1 MEIKNLKEKY
11 GTKVLSTLLTG
22 SIMMSMAT
30 AANAK
35 EIEKE
40 GKNDTVLE
48 QVDNHYNV
56 IVNGRLLK
64 VNVLN
69 YHADTYLPV
78 RQIVESVNVE
88 VNWQK
93 AITYITIN
101 GKQYMVSPYSN
112 LLGLADEVTSERYII
127 EMTKEVVYYNNMLY
141 APIEMF
147 KIIGSNIQINED
159 TKTVIISKD
168 LNYINTLQNYNLQE
182 KFGKIVYDGVEIDQE
197 TAIILQQDTN
207 NIVIETVD
215 GLYIYSYQY
224 MSEIEYQGKFDSK
237 VLSK

>member
-11 GTKVLSTLLTG
+11 GTKVLSTLLAG

-35 EIEKE
+35 ESKKE

-48 QVDNHYNV
+48 QVDNQYNV

-64 VNVLN
+64 VNVLK

-78 RQIVESVNVE
+78 NQIVESVNGE

-101 GKQYMVSPYSN
+101 GKQYMVSLYSN
-112 LLGLADEVTSERYII
+112 LL
-127 EMTKEVVYYNNMLY
+127 
-141 APIEMF
+141 
-147 KIIGSNIQINED
+147 
-159 TKTVIISKD
+159 
-168 LNYINTLQNYNLQE
+168 
-182 KFGKIVYDGVEIDQE
+182 
-197 TAIILQQDTN
+197 
-207 NIVIETVD
+207 
-215 GLYIYSYQY
+215 
-224 MSEIEYQGKFDSK
+224 
-237 VLSK
+237 

>member
-1 MEIKNLKEKY
+1 
-11 GTKVLSTLLTG
+11 
-22 SIMMSMAT
+22 
-30 AANAK
+30 
-35 EIEKE
+35 
-40 GKNDTVLE
+40 
-48 QVDNHYNV
+48 
-56 IVNGRLLK
+56 
-64 VNVLN
+64 
-69 YHADTYLPV
+69 
-78 RQIVESVNVE
+78 
-88 VNWQK
+88 
-93 AITYITIN
+93 
-101 GKQYMVSPYSN
+101 MVSPYSN
-112 LLGLADEVTSERYII
+112 LLGLADEVTSERDII
-127 EMTKEVVYYNNMLY
+127 KMSKEVVYYNNMLY

>member
-1 MEIKNLKEKY
+1 
-11 GTKVLSTLLTG
+11 
-22 SIMMSMAT
+22 
-30 AANAK
+30 
-35 EIEKE
+35 
-40 GKNDTVLE
+40 
-48 QVDNHYNV
+48 
-56 IVNGRLLK
+56 
-64 VNVLN
+64 
-69 YHADTYLPV
+69 
-78 RQIVESVNVE
+78 
-88 VNWQK
+88 
-93 AITYITIN
+93 
-101 GKQYMVSPYSN
+101 MVSPYSN

-127 EMTKEVVYYNNMLY
+127 EMSKEVVYYNNMLY

>member
-48 QVDNHYNV
+48 QVDNQYNV

-69 YHADTYLPV
+69 YHADTYLLV
-78 RQIVESVNVE
+78 RQIVESVNGE

-127 EMTKEVVYYNNMLY
+127 EMSKEVVYYNNMLY

-159 TKTVIISKD
+159 TKTVIISKRF
-168 LNYINTLQNYNLQE
+168 
-182 KFGKIVYDGVEIDQE
+182 K
-197 TAIILQQDTN
+197 
-207 NIVIETVD
+207 
-215 GLYIYSYQY
+215 LY
-224 MSEIEYQGKFDSK
+224 
-237 VLSK
+237 

>member
-48 QVDNHYNV
+48 QVDNQYNV

-78 RQIVESVNVE
+78 RQIVESVNGE

-127 EMTKEVVYYNNMLY
+127 DMSKEVVYYNNMLY

-168 LNYINTLQNYNLQE
+168 LNE

>member
-11 GTKVLSTLLTG
+11 GTKVLSTLLAG

-48 QVDNHYNV
+48 QVDNQYNV

-69 YHADTYLPV
+69 YLPV
-78 RQIVESVNVE
+78 RQIVESVNGE

-127 EMTKEVVYYNNMLY
+127 EMSKEVVYYNNMLY

-159 TKTVIISKD
+159 TKTVIISKRF
-168 LNYINTLQNYNLQE
+168 
-182 KFGKIVYDGVEIDQE
+182 K
-197 TAIILQQDTN
+197 
-207 NIVIETVD
+207 
-215 GLYIYSYQY
+215 LY
-224 MSEIEYQGKFDSK
+224 
-237 VLSK
+237 

>member
-1 MEIKNLKEKY
+1 
-11 GTKVLSTLLTG
+11 
-22 SIMMSMAT
+22 MMSMAT

-48 QVDNHYNV
+48 QVDNQYNV

-78 RQIVESVNVE
+78 RQIVESVNGE

-112 LLGLADEVTSERYII
+112 LLGLADEVTSERDII
-127 EMTKEVVYYNNMLY
+127 KMSKEVVYYNSEYLFGNQDVNT
-141 APIEMF
+141 
-147 KIIGSNIQINED
+147 SNTQR
-159 TKTVIISKD
+159 KT
-168 LNYINTLQNYNLQE
+168 NTQRVCPNCGQ
-182 KFGKIVYDGVEIDQE
+182 
-197 TAIILQQDTN
+197 
-207 NIVIETVD
+207 VIEED
-215 GLYIYSYQY
+215 ALFCIKCGYKLY
-224 MSEIEYQGKFDSK
+224 
-237 VLSK
+237 

>member
-1 MEIKNLKEKY
+1 
-11 GTKVLSTLLTG
+11 
-22 SIMMSMAT
+22 
-30 AANAK
+30 
-35 EIEKE
+35 
-40 GKNDTVLE
+40 
-48 QVDNHYNV
+48 
-56 IVNGRLLK
+56 
-64 VNVLN
+64 
-69 YHADTYLPV
+69 
-78 RQIVESVNVE
+78 
-88 VNWQK
+88 
-93 AITYITIN
+93 
-101 GKQYMVSPYSN
+101 MVSPYSN
-112 LLGLADEVTSERYII
+112 LLGLADEVTSERDII
-127 EMTKEVVYYNNMLY
+127 EMSKEVVYYNNMLY

-224 MSEIEYQGKFDSK
+224 MFEIEYQGKFDSK

>member
-1 MEIKNLKEKY
+1 
-11 GTKVLSTLLTG
+11 
-22 SIMMSMAT
+22 
-30 AANAK
+30 
-35 EIEKE
+35 
-40 GKNDTVLE
+40 
-48 QVDNHYNV
+48 
-56 IVNGRLLK
+56 
-64 VNVLN
+64 
-69 YHADTYLPV
+69 
-78 RQIVESVNVE
+78 
-88 VNWQK
+88 
-93 AITYITIN
+93 
-101 GKQYMVSPYSN
+101 MVSPYSN
-112 LLGLADEVTSERYII
+112 LLGLADEVTSERDII
-127 EMTKEVVYYNNMLY
+127 EMSKEVVYYNNMLY

-168 LNYINTLQNYNLQE
+168 LNYINTLQNYDLQE